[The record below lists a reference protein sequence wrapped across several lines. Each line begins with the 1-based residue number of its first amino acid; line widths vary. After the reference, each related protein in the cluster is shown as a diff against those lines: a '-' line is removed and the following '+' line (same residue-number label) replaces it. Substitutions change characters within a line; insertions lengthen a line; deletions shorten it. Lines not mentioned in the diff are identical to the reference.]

1 MKRKHLFTYFG
12 LATLITASLIII
24 SCQKEQTG
32 IYKQQTQ
39 TEQSLKDAKLEKR
52 IVAFRDK
59 IDLIRENPTLKSG
72 TEPME
77 IDSAVWYIEATSN
90 YTYGNASASLED
102 YIIDSSYFEVTLTNG
117 KMLFSDIQ
125 AIYDK
130 VIDSLSIHYARIVSN
145 EKQLLVADISLK
157 ESDGEIA
164 TIQLTSGFGINN
176 SEGLGNNFPWYWG
189 WELGRCD
196 GSGLG
201 VGKDA
206 ADIIKQLAN
215 FTIGVPIG
223 NSYYTDVEMK
233 YVYPCEFQNSNGQ
246 CLTFEDFQEYTLNHQ
261 CLSTTEIN
269 FYKNGLVQIGNL
281 LKPVG
286 KSVISYHLFDDTAF
300 GLCGSDQHDCW
311 YMGHFAEIK
320 YAIWHT
326 SSTPPHSF

>member
-1 MKRKHLFTYFG
+1 
-12 LATLITASLIII
+12 
-24 SCQKEQTG
+24 
-32 IYKQQTQ
+32 
-39 TEQSLKDAKLEKR
+39 
-52 IVAFRDK
+52 
-59 IDLIRENPTLKSG
+59 
-72 TEPME
+72 
-77 IDSAVWYIEATSN
+77 
-90 YTYGNASASLED
+90 
-102 YIIDSSYFEVTLTNG
+102 
-117 KMLFSDIQ
+117 MLFSDIQ

-130 VIDSLSIHYARIVSN
+130 VINSLSIHYARIVSN

-157 ESDGEIA
+157 VSDGEIA

-201 VGKDA
+201 VGKDG

>member
-117 KMLFSDIQ
+117 KVLFSDIQ

-130 VIDSLSIHYARIVSN
+130 VINSLSIHYARIVSN

-157 ESDGEIA
+157 VSDGEIA

-176 SEGLGNNFPWYWG
+176 SEGLGNSFPWYWG

-215 FTIGVPIG
+215 FTIGVPSG

-261 CLSTTEIN
+261 CLSTKEIN

-281 LKPVG
+281 LKQVG